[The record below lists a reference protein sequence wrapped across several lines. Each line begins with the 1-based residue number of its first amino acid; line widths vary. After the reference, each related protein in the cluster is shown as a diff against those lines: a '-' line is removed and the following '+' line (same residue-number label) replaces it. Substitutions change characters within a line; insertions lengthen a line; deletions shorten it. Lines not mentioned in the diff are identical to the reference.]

1 MITVEGCY
9 RGYAD
14 NIWYKAISGTID
26 KLVKSIKK
34 PLKEIRFGVDAKSS
48 NIEISKSKTEAKS
61 FDIVLK

>member
-1 MITVEGCY
+1 MDVV

-34 PLKEIRFGVDAKSS
+34 PLKKISFGVDAKSS